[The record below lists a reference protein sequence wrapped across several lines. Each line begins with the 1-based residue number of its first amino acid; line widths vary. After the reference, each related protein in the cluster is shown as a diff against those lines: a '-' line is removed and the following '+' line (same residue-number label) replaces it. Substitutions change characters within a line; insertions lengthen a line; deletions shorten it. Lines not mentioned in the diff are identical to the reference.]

1 MRKFVLPLAVVGAGL
16 VAASPAAAQ
25 FYPAPQAAP
34 YAYGNGYNNNW
45 GQFRSLQVRIDN
57 VQRQINRLDRRDV
70 IRGRSADRLMDE
82 ANKIERRLHVAQ
94 LSISTFWFFLPS
106 IPLFLVLPAL
116 LRSNVGFW
124 PSMAICVVGT
134 LAMYAG
140 WFWAAPRLG
149 IRL

>member
-1 MRKFVLPLAVVGAGL
+1 MRKFVLPLAVAGAGL

-82 ANKIERRLHVAQ
+82 ANKIERRLHERARGGLNQ
-94 LSISTFWFFLPS
+94 REAYDIEMRIGRLEQRLQF
-106 IPLFLVLPAL
+106 
-116 LRSNVGFW
+116 
-124 PSMAICVVGT
+124 
-134 LAMYAG
+134 AMNDRYG
-140 WFWAAPRLG
+140 RYGDRW
-149 IRL
+149 